1 MKQRLLLAVAMD
13 MARGIGRGNALPWHL
28 PRDLRRFRSLTLG
41 KPLIVGRRTY
51 QSIGKPLPGRHM
63 IVVTRTR
70 GFQAPGCEVAGSLD
84 EALALA
90 AARGE
95 EVVIGGGESL
105 YAEALPRCDRV
116 ALTLVLGHF
125 PCDTFFPDLWALQPW
140 QIRTE
145 AFHAADDQNPH
156 ACVFLELERVAT
168 V

>member
-1 MKQRLLLAVAMD
+1 MKQRVLLAAAMD
-13 MARGIGRGNALPWHL
+13 LARGIGAGNALPWHL
-28 PRDLRRFRSLTLG
+28 PRDLRRFRSMTLG

-63 IVVTRTR
+63 IVVSREA

-84 EALALA
+84 GALALA
-90 AARGE
+90 AQRGE
-95 EVVIGGGESL
+95 EVVIGGGASL

-125 PCDTFFPDLWALQPW
+125 PCDTFFPDLWALGPW
-140 QIRTE
+140 QLRTE
-145 AFHAADDQNPH
+145 AFHGADEQNPH
-156 ACVFLELERVAT
+156 PCVFLELARVAS